1 MNSVQHRLR
10 DNDVRNDAPNL
21 NPDEF
26 LQLYLASNFPQT
38 TAYLS
43 EEQRSRGQQMQA
55 QDDTVNYVKKPPS
68 GTSFDRPDRY

>member
-1 MNSVQHRLR
+1 MNSIQHRLR

-26 LQLYLASNFPQT
+26 LRLYLASNFPQT

-43 EEQRSRGQQMQA
+43 DEQRNRGQQMQA
-55 QDDTVNYVKKPPS
+55 QDDTVNYMKKPPS